1 MRFLKCGH
9 AIAIAAVLCAAFL
22 VAAGVPLALML
33 GKAFA
38 RERYPG
44 QYAQTDD
51 ATRQWFDG
59 LQNQRLVP
67 CCSTA
72 DGTRVEDADWRRDAD
87 GDYSVRLNGEWIAVP
102 PDALVT
108 VPNRVGYAVVW
119 LWQGRVQCF
128 MRGVEG

>member
-1 MRFLKCGH
+1 MSRTWMFLPC
-9 AIAIAAVLCAAFL
+9 ALVIAATPALAFD
-22 VAAGVPLALML
+22 
-33 GKAFA
+33 
-38 RERYPG
+38 RG

-59 LQNQRLVP
+59 LQNQRRVP

-87 GDYSVRLNGEWIAVP
+87 GGYSVRLNGEWIAVP

-119 LWQGRVQCF
+119 IWQGRIQCF